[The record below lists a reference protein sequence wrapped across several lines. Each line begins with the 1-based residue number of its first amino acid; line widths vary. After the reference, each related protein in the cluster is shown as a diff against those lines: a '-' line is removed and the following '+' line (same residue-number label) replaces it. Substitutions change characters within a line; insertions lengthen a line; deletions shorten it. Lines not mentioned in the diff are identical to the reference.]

1 MHGKKIRIFNFSAGF
16 KSAIYHVPI
25 SFHQKSKQ
33 TLREMAASNED
44 IQETALTSQ
53 FQTGV
58 SEKLLRNLFLQKQ
71 MQ

>member
-1 MHGKKIRIFNFSAGF
+1 MEKRSEFSTFLPVF